1 MNSRFDSFSTIGA
14 KAKKARALVLN
25 ICSQNTVAIS
35 LSYFVTLF
43 SILCINAY
51 ELAVL
56 NAVYGPVSNTI
67 TNQA

>member
-1 MNSRFDSFSTIGA
+1 MNSRFDSFSTMGA
-14 KAKKARALVLN
+14 KAKKAHLLVPN
-25 ICSQNTVAIS
+25 TGSQNTVAIS
-35 LSYFVTLF
+35 LSYFITLF
-43 SILCINAY
+43 YTLCINAY